1 VLAGVMM
8 RQNER
13 YAIEEIALSIITI
26 RKHLADVV
34 IVSV

>member
-1 VLAGVMM
+1 VLAGDEL
-8 RQNER
+8 RQIER
-13 YAIEEIALSIITI
+13 YIIEEIALKITS